1 MSENDTAASPGG
13 ELTLA
18 TAERFL
24 MAASMGV
31 LRLLTMANVLVRYF
45 TDISFAFT
53 EEISVALLVVM
64 TLIGASHAFATNH
77 HIAITFFVDR
87 NPALL
92 GLARRFAAFCSLLM
106 FGLLAWYGVAMAWD
120 DYNFE
125 VTSSSLEV
133 PQWWY
138 TIWLPLL
145 SIVIVLRLLAMLWRG
160 AK

>member
-1 MSENDTAASPGG
+1 M
-13 ELTLA
+13 
-18 TAERFL
+18 
-24 MAASMGV
+24 
-31 LRLLTMANVLVRYF
+31 
-45 TDISFAFT
+45 
-53 EEISVALLVVM
+53 ALLVVM

-92 GLARRFAAFCSLLM
+92 GLARRFAALCSLLM

-120 DYNFE
+120 DCNFE
-125 VTSSSLEV
+125 VTSPSLGV